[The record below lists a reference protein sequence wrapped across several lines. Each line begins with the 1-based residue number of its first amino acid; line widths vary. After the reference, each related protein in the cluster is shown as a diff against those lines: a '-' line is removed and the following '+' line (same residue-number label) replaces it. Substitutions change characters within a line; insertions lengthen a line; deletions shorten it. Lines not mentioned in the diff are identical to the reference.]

1 MSHDSR
7 RIVQWTR
14 ARSADRELVARQF
27 CVEVHMFG
35 ARRSVALAAT
45 AAAVVLAVAACGSG
59 SGGSGGGSG
68 PTLVIDSTFDLKTV
82 DPGREYELTGQMLTH
97 GMYETLLTFA
107 GDDLATPAPG
117 LASSYELSPDAKTL
131 TLTLAKGRVFSD
143 GSPVT
148 ADDVVFSLQRVI
160 GVKGNPS
167 FLLDGVTVAK
177 KDDATVVLTSAEPNA
192 ALPYILP
199 NPALSVVNS
208 KVVTANGGTTDDKD
222 GAEKFLNG
230 TSAGSGPYI
239 LKTLDVSS
247 QAVLTKNPAYNG
259 PAKPAYDTIVIRN
272 VQAATQ
278 VLNVQKGDSQVALDL
293 SGDQVSG
300 LDRGK
305 LTVTSGPSAYTIFLF
320 LNQGADVSTATSN
333 PQYVSAVKKAIDYAG
348 LLQVAG
354 AGSVQPASMIPTMIT
369 GSLPAAEAPKQDLA
383 GAAAALAASGVTG
396 QTPKLA
402 YPSDFTL
409 LGLSFQTI
417 AERLQSQLAAAGITV
432 DLAPAPVATELDNY
446 RSGKEQMG
454 LWYWGPDF
462 PDPSNYLAFA
472 PDGLIGKRANWPA
485 SAAPDIDR
493 AAKAA
498 AAAVDPGQRASLY
511 QDFQRSLNAGGP
523 FIPLVQPATNIV
535 TAKSV
540 TGAAYNPIWT
550 LDLGAVGVAAG
561 GQ

>member
-1 MSHDSR
+1 
-7 RIVQWTR
+7 
-14 ARSADRELVARQF
+14 
-27 CVEVHMFG
+27 MFG
-35 ARRSVALAAT
+35 ARRSVALAA
-45 AAAVVLAVAACGSG
+45 AAAVVTLVAAACGSG
-59 SGGSGGGSG
+59 ASGSGGGGSG

-82 DPGREYELTGQMLTH
+82 DPGREYELTGQMLTK

-107 GDDLATPAPG
+107 GDDLTNPAPG
-117 LASSYELSPDAKTL
+117 LASSYELSPDARTL
-131 TLTLAKGRVFSD
+131 TLTLAQGRVFSD

-148 ADDVVFSLQRVI
+148 ADDVVFSLQRAI
-160 GVKGNPS
+160 GMKGNPS
-167 FLLDGVTVAK
+167 FLLDGVTVTK
-177 KDDATVVLTSAEPNA
+177 SDETTVVLTSAEPNA
-192 ALPYILP
+192 ALPFILP
-199 NPALSVVNS
+199 NPALSIVNS
-208 KVVTANGGTTDDKD
+208 KLVTANGGTTDEKD
-222 GAEKFLNG
+222 GAEAFLNS
-230 TSAGSGPYI
+230 TSAGSGPYM
-239 LKTLDVSS
+239 LKTLDVAS

-259 PAKPAYDTIVIRN
+259 PARPAYENIVIRN

-278 VLNVQKGDSQVALDL
+278 ALNVQKGDSQIALDL

-300 LDRGK
+300 LDPGE
-305 LTVTSGPSAYTIFLF
+305 LTVTSGASAYTIFLF
-320 LNQGADVSTATSN
+320 LNQGADISTVTSN
-333 PQYVSAVKKAIDYAG
+333 PQYVSAVKKAIDYPG

-354 AGSVQPASMIPTMIT
+354 AGSVQPASMIPTMIA
-369 GSLPAAEAPKQDLA
+369 GSLPPADALKQDLA
-383 GAAAALAASGVTG
+383 GAAADLAASGVTG
-396 QTPKLA
+396 PTPKLA

-409 LGLSFQTI
+409 LGLSFQTL

-432 DLAPAPVATELDNY
+432 ELAPAPVATELDNY
-446 RSGKEQMG
+446 RNGKEQMG

-498 AAAVDPGQRASLY
+498 AAAVEPAERADLY
-511 QDFQRSLNAGGP
+511 QEFQRSLNAGGP

-550 LDLGAVGVAAG
+550 LDLGSVGVAAG

>member
-1 MSHDSR
+1 
-7 RIVQWTR
+7 
-14 ARSADRELVARQF
+14 
-27 CVEVHMFG
+27 MFG
-35 ARRSVALAAT
+35 AISVRGRRRSVALAA
-45 AAAVVLAVAACGSG
+45 AAAVVALVVAACGSG
-59 SGGSGGGSG
+59 ASGSGGGGSG
-68 PTLVIDSTFDLKTV
+68 AGGTLVIDSSFDLKTV
-82 DPGREYELTGQMLTH
+82 DPGREYELTGQMLTK

-107 GDDLATPAPG
+107 GSDLTAPAPG
-117 LASSYELSPDAKTL
+117 LAASYELSPDARTL
-131 TLTLAKGRVFSD
+131 TLKLAEGRVFSD

-160 GVKGNPS
+160 GMKGNPS

-177 KDDATVVLTSAEPNA
+177 SDATTVVLTSAEPNA
-192 ALPYILP
+192 ALPFILP
-199 NPALSVVNS
+199 NPALSIVNS

-222 GAEKFLNG
+222 GAEAFLNS
-230 TSAGSGPYI
+230 TSAGSGPYM
-239 LKTLDVSS
+239 LKTLDVAS
-247 QAVLTKNPAYNG
+247 QAVLTRNPAYNG
-259 PAKPAYDTIVIRN
+259 PARPAYENIVIRN

-278 VLNVQKGDSQVALDL
+278 ALNVQKGDSQVAIDL

-300 LDRGK
+300 LDQDE
-305 LTVTSGPSAYTIFLF
+305 LTVTSGASAYVIFLF
-320 LNQGADVSTATSN
+320 LNQGTNISTVTSN
-333 PQYVSAVKKAIDYAG
+333 PQYVSAVKKAIDYPG

-354 AGSVQPASMIPTMIT
+354 AGSVQPAGMIPSMIA
-369 GSLPAAEAPKQDLA
+369 GALEPADAPKQDLA
-383 GAAAALAASGVTG
+383 GAMADLAASGVTG

-402 YPSDFTL
+402 YPSDLTL
-409 LGLSFQTI
+409 NGLSFQTL

-432 DLAPAPVATELDNY
+432 ELAPAPVATELDNY
-446 RSGKEQMG
+446 RNGNEQMG

-485 SAAPDIDR
+485 TAAPDIDR

-498 AAAVDPGQRASLY
+498 AAAVEPAERVALY
-511 QDFQRSLNAGGP
+511 QEFQRSLNAGGP
-523 FIPLVQPATNIV
+523 FIPLVQPPTNIV

-550 LDLGAVGVAAG
+550 LDLGAIGVAG